1 MAQGS
6 NSPIATKEGVIEAIN
21 NAIASLPRGLIYKGA
36 VDYYSNLPASPEV
49 GDCYTVRYKGD
60 SGTTPSGKE
69 YAWGPIDNVNQW
81 IDLGPD
87 LSGFVERQTTTSN
100 SYRVYAFNDG
110 GDAAIAVVNGTS
122 TGTVETT
129 ADAIPKSTNGRI
141 RVATPVGPYHAANK
155 KYVDDIIDARNDSSL
170 IPTSANTTGKMK
182 FVILSSIPETRYD
195 GYMYIITEA

>member
-21 NAIASLPRGLIYKGA
+21 NAIAALPRGLIYKGA

-49 GDCYTVRYKGD
+49 GDCYTVRYEGD

-87 LSGFVERQTTTSN
+87 LSGFVEKQTASSGT
-100 SYRVYAFNDG
+100 RAYAFG
-110 GDAAIAVVNGTS
+110 S
-122 TGTVETT
+122 TGDTSVAIS
-129 ADAIPKSTNGRI
+129 ADNANGSTIVQRTGAGRI
-141 RVATPVGPYHAANK
+141 VCNDPNAPGQAATK
-155 KYVDDIIDARNDSSL
+155 RYVDDIIDARSDSSL